1 MDLML
6 YAAAKAGSPLD
17 WTPFVGLFGAVIGA
31 TIALLGQRMNIKEQR
46 RKDLRERVVDFLR
59 AADELGTTSSSY
71 MSAVRERNTTRAE
84 NVLISMRPQ
93 NIEIDHRKQY
103 LDLSATF
110 ILRYWVNQLHA
121 QTVVLCGLALKRGQ
135 LSRVLDSVETSAAVA
150 AIDAKFEDERAE
162 FERLRTNLVHYMR
175 PDIDVVPLWARKPW
189 SNIWGLLLH
198 PFTRRPKV
206 SPNDSEPSV

>member
-1 MDLML
+1 
-6 YAAAKAGSPLD
+6 
-17 WTPFVGLFGAVIGA
+17 
-31 TIALLGQRMNIKEQR
+31 MNIKEQR